1 MDTITDYMSI
11 DHRHCDDV
19 FAALERSVSIGDWQ
33 TADRTGEEFIAVM
46 LEHFSMEEDVLFPA
60 IEMATG
66 SKAGPT
72 AVMRAEHQQMRDII
86 SELRDALQQRD
97 GTSFAGIADTLN
109 IMIQQHNMK
118 EEGILYPLADHLLA
132 GSREILLSDMNNH
145 HLPAEHA

>member
-11 DHRHCDDV
+11 DHKHCDDV
-19 FAALERSVSIGDWQ
+19 FAALERSVSTGDWK
-33 TADRTGEEFIAVM
+33 TADHTWEEFFAVM
-46 LEHFSMEEDVLFPA
+46 LQHFAMEEEVLFPA

-86 SELRDALQQRD
+86 SESREALQQRD
-97 GTSFAGIADTLN
+97 ATGFAGIADTLN
-109 IMIQQHNMK
+109 IMLQQHNMK

-132 GSREILLSDMNNH
+132 GSREILLNDMNNH
-145 HLPAEHA
+145 NLPAEHA